1 MNAKLAKICAFGSK
15 IYDKNLMHYAASLSF
30 HTLLSIIPVL
40 FITLSI
46 FTKMPSFEKYYGKIK
61 EFIFSSLL
69 PNNQEMITNYVEQ
82 FLQNSL
88 SLGVLGFCAVIFTS
102 MMFFGDYEYVINRI
116 MDTKPRG
123 FWRNL
128 SLYWTLLTLAPLGLG
143 ASFYL
148 SNIVQD
154 LINSLT
160 SAINFLAIFPY
171 IIIWSIFAI
180 TFIISINKEMS
191 AKSILISSFVAS
203 FVWNLSKVFFVEYAK
218 HSTTYL
224 SIYGSF
230 SVLLFFFVWIYVS
243 WIIFL
248 HGVKTCKILDDFYQ
262 GKKGQKSQTN

>member
-1 MNAKLAKICAFGSK
+1 MKIKLAEIWAFVMK

-69 PNNQEMITNYVEQ
+69 PSNQAMITSYVEQ

-88 SLGVLGFCAVIFTS
+88 GLGVLGFLAVIFTS

-148 SNIVQD
+148 SGVIQEA
-154 LINSLT
+154 INSLT
-160 SAINFLAIFPY
+160 TAINFLAIFPY

-180 TFIISINKEMS
+180 TFVISINKEMS
-191 AKSILISSFVAS
+191 AKSILISSFIAS
-203 FVWNLSKVFFVEYAK
+203 FAWNISKVFFVEYARY
-218 HSTTYL
+218 STTYL

-230 SVLLFFFVWIYVS
+230 SVLLFFFVWIYLS

-248 HGVKTCKILDDFYQ
+248 HGVKMCKILDDFYQ
-262 GKKGQKSQTN
+262 CEKR